1 MLPPLLCEEL
11 CSLNPGVDRLAF
23 SVVWEMSDEGDVLA
37 QWAGRTVIR
46 SCAKLA
52 YGHAQVSGAFREHR
66 VSGVWS

>member
-1 MLPPLLCEEL
+1 MVPMLPPLLSEEL

-23 SVVWEMSDEGDVLA
+23 SVVWEMSAAGDVLA

-52 YGHAQVSGAFREHR
+52 YGHAQVGGA
-66 VSGVWS
+66 SQA